1 MSTTESPGRVER
13 LQKLVA
19 GYPGDW
25 TADGDGDTL
34 AGSPVQR
41 FALLMNR
48 ATAPGVDDWWI
59 THHTTL
65 DDALESAGED
75 VLFGNTAVGVF
86 DLDTG
91 DVHGVHVAIP
101 VVSSVGGTDAPAAP
115 WDTVAL
121 EPAKPAPEHRR
132 LAALLQ
138 AVGTTLRN
146 IGAPGPD
153 EAASP
158 NGRLVDWL
166 AGERREGWDGSEG
179 EVIDGLRADA
189 DAAREVLRAV
199 ALGWAGGL
207 TDRDHEPIVSLACE
221 PWRLRDHGVRTVA
234 SLTLQEL
241 ATALVAEADAL
252 RFTSTRFRQA
262 LKTIQHDTSG
272 MCGCGEEAAAALRAG
287 CAHPEMYGELKRD
300 RFRLLEHLEALEAV
314 SRVLIAAAGLFT
326 TEPDG
331 DAATRTLHS
340 AAAAVDARISS
351 RTACV

>member
-1 MSTTESPGRVER
+1 M
-13 LQKLVA
+13 
-19 GYPGDW
+19 
-25 TADGDGDTL
+25 
-34 AGSPVQR
+34 QR

-48 ATAPGVDDWWI
+48 ANAPGVNDWWV

-65 DDALESAGED
+65 PDALESAGED
-75 VLFGNTAVGVF
+75 VLFGNSAVGVF

-115 WDTVAL
+115 WDTEPLAPVA
-121 EPAKPAPEHRR
+121 PAIGHARALGVLRFVEQTLHHVG
-132 LAALLQ
+132 AADS
-138 AVGTTLRN
+138 
-146 IGAPGPD
+146 D
-153 EAASP
+153 EDGYALNAS
-158 NGRLVDWL
+158 GMLDDWL
-166 AGERREGWDGSEG
+166 AGRRREHWGRGEG
-179 EVIDGLRADA
+179 AFVDDLRAEVAALREDA
-189 DAAREVLRAV
+189 EAAREVLRAV

-207 TDRDHEPIVSLACE
+207 TDRDREPIVSLACE
-221 PWRLRDHGVRTVA
+221 PWRLRDHGVRTVS

-252 RFTSTRFRQA
+252 RFTSTRFEQT
-262 LKTIQHDTSG
+262 LKTIQHDTSV

-300 RFRLLEHLEALEAV
+300 RFRLLEHLEALEDASGVLV
-314 SRVLIAAAGLFT
+314 SAAGLFST
-326 TEPDG
+326 DPDG